1 MDVPLVLAGDV
12 FDRWNPSP
20 ELINLALEALEPVD
34 VYAIPGQHDLPYHN
48 YSDRKRSAYWTLV
61 TARVVVNLTPGH
73 GFFVADGHLVLYGFP
88 WGWKLTRCP
97 AQTNDPLTLAVCH
110 RYCWIEGNSHP
121 GAKPEDHVDALRKEL
136 AGFDAA
142 VFGDNHSGFLASRR
156 TGEAAVLN
164 SGTVM
169 RRTTAE
175 AGYNPAYGVLYSN
188 GCFARVQST
197 TPAKDRFREGNPL
210 ETVAGLSPDLVALIE
225 DLPDQM
231 SDQAAGLRDFRH
243 ELMRR
248 LKGLSPDTRREVLD
262 AVGEGDRADVR

>member
-1 MDVPLVLAGDV
+1 M
-12 FDRWNPSP
+12 
-20 ELINLALEALEPVD
+20 
-34 VYAIPGQHDLPYHN
+34 
-48 YSDRKRSAYWTLV
+48 
-61 TARVVVNLTPGH
+61 
-73 GFFVADGHLVLYGFP
+73 
-88 WGWKLTRCP
+88 
-97 AQTNDPLTLAVCH
+97 NDPVTLAVCH
-110 RYCWIEGNSHP
+110 RYCWIEGNVHP
-121 GAKPEDHVDALRKEL
+121 GARPEDHADALRKEL

-156 TGEAAVLN
+156 AGDTAVLN
-164 SGTVM
+164 CGTLM

-175 AGYNPAYGVLYSN
+175 VKYSPAYGVLYTN

-197 TPAKDRFREGNPL
+197 APAKDRFREGSPL